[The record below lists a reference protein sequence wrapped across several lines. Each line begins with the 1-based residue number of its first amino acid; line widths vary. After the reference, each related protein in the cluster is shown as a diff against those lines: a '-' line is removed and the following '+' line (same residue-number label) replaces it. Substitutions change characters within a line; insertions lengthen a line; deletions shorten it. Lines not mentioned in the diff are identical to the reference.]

1 MNLQGTFR
9 SLQKFYDGDLLIAND
24 KYVTAGDESM
34 GIIYSK
40 KDFLF
45 KNGEWR
51 GENVA
56 ALFKRI
62 SQFRNPVVVSGHSD
76 LSTNLSKIALLKGI
90 GVDRFFGTNTL
101 EKFGFS
107 HALPTGLCDQ
117 ADSTETHKIL
127 GDNSLLVSAHES
139 SSFPTFFSPKIEL
152 NFTAANSP
160 QRIKLLKELSQGK
173 NIVVKSDAPRL
184 SKKTRLEFLISCRE
198 KSFVICPP
206 GNGQDTHR
214 LWETLYMGGI
224 PIMKE
229 NRYLAPLVSGLPVLT
244 VKSWSHVL
252 DTQFLERSWYQIT
265 SQSYSFDKLSIQ
277 YWLNLILQKR
287 LS

>member
-9 SLQKFYDGDLLIAND
+9 SLQIFYDRDLLIAND
-24 KYVTAGDESM
+24 KYISAEDNSM

-51 GENVA
+51 GIHQA

-62 SQFRNPVVVSGHSD
+62 SQHRNPVVISGHSD
-76 LSTNLSKIALLKGI
+76 IPTNLSMVALLKSI

-117 ADSTETHKIL
+117 ADGTDTHMIL
-127 GDNSLLVSAHES
+127 GDNSLLVSAHEN
-139 SSFPTFFSPKIEL
+139 SSFPAFFSPKIEI
-152 NFTAANSP
+152 NFTAANNP
-160 QRIKLLKELSQGK
+160 QRIKLLKELKKGS

-184 SKKTRLEFLISCRE
+184 TKKTRVEFLISCRE

-206 GNGQDTHR
+206 GNGHDTHR

-229 NRYLAPLVSGLPVLT
+229 NRFLAPLISQLPVLV
-244 VKSWSHVL
+244 VKSWSQVL
-252 DTQFLERSWYQIT
+252 DTQFLERNWYQINNQT
-265 SQSYSFDKLSIQ
+265 YNYDKLSIQ
-277 YWLNLILQKR
+277 YWLDFILQKR
-287 LS
+287 II